1 MQKKKQPIIEAVI
14 RKPSEFNHNSQEC
27 IKLKQDLK
35 LNIDEINSKMK
46 QYINVSETDD
56 SSHNK
61 LIENKDTYEL
71 NNLSMSEDNEEDI
84 KVTMT
89 SKMQE
94 ELKGFNPNDP
104 IYFVSDYSKI
114 EENKMKL
121 EEAIGSEDFYE
132 IYGGLLE

>member
-14 RKPSEFNHNSQEC
+14 RKPSEFNQNSQEC